1 MPGYDETQVQKT
13 KHMAPSPV
21 GTGEGGTGDEK
32 PPKKGSGRVVLA
44 SVLGGV
50 IGAVVI
56 VAILFGFG
64 LVKTGLKPST
74 SGTSPTQNITINPD
88 TEDATVAEAVAAKA
102 VPSVASVYVMTS
114 SSSSLGSGVILDTDG
129 NILTNY
135 HVIDGAEEISVTIEG
150 QSYTATVVGSDESSD
165 LAVIKAD
172 LEDATVTPI
181 EVGDSSSLVMGQ
193 WVMAIGSPY
202 GLEQSVSTGIV
213 SALYR
218 STMMQSTSGN
228 TIYTNLIQTDAA
240 INPGNSG
247 GALVDS
253 EGKLVGIN
261 TLIESESGS
270 SAGIGFAIP
279 SNYAIEVANTIISGK
294 QVVHPYIGL
303 SMQTVTSSLAQRYG
317 LGASSGA
324 YVVEVMSGSPA
335 DTAGIKSG
343 DIITAVDGESITSA
357 DGMILAIRSKNV
369 GDTVSVTFVRDGKE
383 QTVQVTLGSDES
395 LQAEQQQDQNS
406 NSGSSIFG
414 YGLGNGLGDNG
425 SSSNGL
431 GGSR

>member
-1 MPGYDETQVQKT
+1 
-13 KHMAPSPV
+13 MAPSPV

-32 PPKKGSGRVVLA
+32 PPKKGSGRVILA

-165 LAVIKAD
+165 LAVVKAD

-324 YVVEVMSGSPA
+324 YVVEVTSGSPA

-414 YGLGNGLGDNG
+414 YGLGNGLGGNG

>member
-1 MPGYDETQVQKT
+1 
-13 KHMAPSPV
+13 
-21 GTGEGGTGDEK
+21 
-32 PPKKGSGRVVLA
+32 
-44 SVLGGV
+44 
-50 IGAVVI
+50 
-56 VAILFGFG
+56 
-64 LVKTGLKPST
+64 
-74 SGTSPTQNITINPD
+74 
-88 TEDATVAEAVAAKA
+88 
-102 VPSVASVYVMTS
+102 
-114 SSSSLGSGVILDTDG
+114 
-129 NILTNY
+129 
-135 HVIDGAEEISVTIEG
+135 
-150 QSYTATVVGSDESSD
+150 
-165 LAVIKAD
+165 
-172 LEDATVTPI
+172 
-181 EVGDSSSLVMGQ
+181 MGQ

-294 QVVHPYIGL
+294 KVVHPYIGL
-303 SMQTVTSSLAQRYG
+303 TMQTVTSSLAQRYS

-324 YVVEVMSGSPA
+324 YVVEVTSGSPA

-414 YGLGNGLGDNG
+414 YGLGKGLGGNG

-431 GGSR
+431 GSSR